1 MRKDGSGGD
10 LSSRILNHCCK
21 FASCKLVLPEHIG
34 WRSEVKQIVDDE
46 GIPEALMAR
55 VEIELLIERL
65 VSGEVVH
72 EAVELHLEDEDFLDS
87 QETSYF
93 ELAFVEVLHDLRQLV
108 PVRLQ

>member
-1 MRKDGSGGD
+1 M
-10 LSSRILNHCCK
+10 
-21 FASCKLVLPEHIG
+21 
-34 WRSEVKQIVDDE
+34 KQIVDDE
-46 GIPEALMAR
+46 RIPEALMAG

-65 VSGEVVH
+65 VSREVVH